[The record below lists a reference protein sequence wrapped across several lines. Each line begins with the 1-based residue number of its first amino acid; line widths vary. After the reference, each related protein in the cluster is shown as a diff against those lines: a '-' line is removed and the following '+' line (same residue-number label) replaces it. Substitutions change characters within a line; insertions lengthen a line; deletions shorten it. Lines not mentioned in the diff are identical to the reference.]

1 MPSPPKK
8 EKREEITELM
18 KNLYAVID
26 VESPEESLQEI
37 DMKEETRLA
46 IRISQIKQAN
56 KTEIKIGQSQYGNL
70 LD

>member
-18 KNLYAVID
+18 KNLYAIID
-26 VESPEESLQEI
+26 FESPEESLQEI

-46 IRISQIKQAN
+46 IRIS
-56 KTEIKIGQSQYGNL
+56 
-70 LD
+70 